1 VSRGRARSR
10 SPQTGNHAALKYGG
24 ICQILSVLRYPL
36 ADSIVKLI
44 NAIIRRAFR
53 ERLLLGDFG
62 PLPWAFHAKVVA
74 EGVMVAL
81 VGMLIGLWALAR
93 SQHRPAP

>member
-1 VSRGRARSR
+1 
-10 SPQTGNHAALKYGG
+10 
-24 ICQILSVLRYPL
+24 VLRYPL